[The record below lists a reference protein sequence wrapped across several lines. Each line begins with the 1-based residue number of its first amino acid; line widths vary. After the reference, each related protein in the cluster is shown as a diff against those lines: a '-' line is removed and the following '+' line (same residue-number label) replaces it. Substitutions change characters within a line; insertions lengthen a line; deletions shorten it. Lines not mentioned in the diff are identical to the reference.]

1 MPCGEFAFEFIAIVL
16 VLLSFF
22 LTLTL
27 ILILVQASK
36 RLQVCVEILA
46 EILVSH
52 SSKERNQ
59 ARFVESLERVGRDL
73 ILWDTPT

>member
-1 MPCGEFAFEFIAIVL
+1 VPCGEFAFEFIATVL

-27 ILILVQASK
+27 ILILVKASK

-46 EILVSH
+46 ET
-52 SSKERNQ
+52 
-59 ARFVESLERVGRDL
+59 SLS
-73 ILWDTPT
+73 